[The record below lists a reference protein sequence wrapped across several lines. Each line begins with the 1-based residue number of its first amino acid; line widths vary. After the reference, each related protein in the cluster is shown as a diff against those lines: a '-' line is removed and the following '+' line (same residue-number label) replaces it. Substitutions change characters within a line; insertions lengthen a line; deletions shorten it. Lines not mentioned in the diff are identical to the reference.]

1 MKKEKILFMLT
12 YMNLGGT
19 EKAFLNLLDEI
30 NPQEYEVTLLLLE
43 KKGELMN
50 SIPEWVE
57 VKVLENY
64 DTLKPLIMD
73 PPLQLVKQ
81 NLSKMKIIKAF
92 GLAFW
97 HLVFKLTNDRSGY
110 YRFILKD
117 SPIRKENYDTVIAYA
132 GPMDFIS
139 QYVID
144 KITAKR
150 KVQWIHFDVSQC
162 GFNIKFSQRLY
173 PKFDN
178 ICVVSETAREEL
190 IKRVPAIKDKTSVV
204 HNTVSKI
211 KCMAQAESGSGFE
224 DQFEGIRILT
234 VGRLSEEK
242 GQDIVPE
249 IVKKLKES
257 GQNIKW
263 YLLGCGNLEKQIQEK
278 IQEYNLQEKLILLG
292 KKLNPYPFYKECD
305 IYVQTSRHEGFC
317 ITVAEAKVF
326 DLPIIATDVVG
337 VRDQLKQENEIVVPR
352 DVESMY
358 QEIVKMINRLKGN

>member
-57 VKVLENY
+57 VKVLDNY

-97 HLVFKLTNDRSGY
+97 HLFFKLTNDRSGY

-178 ICVVSETAREEL
+178 ICVVSETAKEEL
-190 IKRVPAIKDKTSVV
+190 IKRVPAIKGKTSVV
-204 HNTVSKI
+204 HNT
-211 KCMAQAESGSGFE
+211 C
-224 DQFEGIRILT
+224 
-234 VGRLSEEK
+234 
-242 GQDIVPE
+242 
-249 IVKKLKES
+249 
-257 GQNIKW
+257 
-263 YLLGCGNLEKQIQEK
+263 LL
-278 IQEYNLQEKLILLG
+278 Y
-292 KKLNPYPFYKECD
+292 
-305 IYVQTSRHEGFC
+305 TS
-317 ITVAEAKVF
+317 
-326 DLPIIATDVVG
+326 PS
-337 VRDQLKQENEIVVPR
+337 PR
-352 DVESMY
+352 DT
-358 QEIVKMINRLKGN
+358 R